1 MMNLKRKYQEFK
13 LKVDLAEKKRNLLR
27 TSDSWLELR
36 NLKKKKLALKD
47 RLQKTI

>member
-1 MMNLKRKYQEFK
+1 MMNLKRKYKEFK